1 MGMIFAGLAIA
12 LLDFT
17 MEFAGGSMLDLTPDI
32 LGYLL
37 VMFGL
42 RKIGRYSHKFAVA
55 YKLNAFTIIASGA
68 VLGANLL
75 LGAGNLSMTVV
86 LLGIGEMVFQVLL
99 MVLIS
104 GGFRE
109 METELEI
116 NLNSK
121 WLKILAISIA
131 PGIALGYAGLVVPG
145 LEMVG
150 NLVVDI
156 ASFAYLSL
164 FYFARESFKAYCANE
179 EE

>member
-1 MGMIFAGLAIA
+1 MGKILIGLAIA
-12 LLDFT
+12 LLDFPL
-17 MEFAGGSMLDLTPDI
+17 ELAGGRILDLTPDI
-32 LGYLL
+32 LGYIL
-37 VMFGL
+37 VAFGL
-42 RKIGRYSHKFAVA
+42 RNIGSYSHKFAIA

-86 LLGIGEMVFQVLL
+86 LLGIGEMVFQVIL

-109 METELEI
+109 MEEELDI

-121 WLKILAISIA
+121 WLKIIAICIA
-131 PGIALGYAGLVVPG
+131 PGIVLGYAGLIVPA

-150 NLVVDI
+150 SLVVDI
-156 ASFAYLSL
+156 ASFGYLIL
-164 FYFARESFKAYCANE
+164 FYFAWEAYRAWRKNE
-179 EE
+179 D